1 MRSCMFY
8 FLAEASI
15 RRSTLFI
22 FCLSLR
28 PFSVSVSEAAPPP
41 FCILP
46 RLAQLAVRPYYLF
59 LQRCISTS
67 WIFSFTSFSAMS
79 DTEIY
84 SRDPLL
90 SWGSFFLCCLWRFQR
105 SLWSGKRIFLI
116 ASAQAG
122 VSVPY
127 NLIRDLCIVA
137 GFLSDLPIV
146 WRCVFLGDLY
156 RPKVLP
162 GSWGISD
169 VLGGTVL
176 LSLACPGKSSPSLLL
191 SSSLDE

>member
-1 MRSCMFY
+1 MRSCMFSFSGRSVDPMVYIIY
-8 FLAEASI
+8 FLLFIATLLGVSQRGGSSSLLYPAKTGTI
-15 RRSTLFI
+15 GCPPILFI
-22 FCLSLR
+22 FT
-28 PFSVSVSEAAPPP
+28 
-41 FCILP
+41 
-46 RLAQLAVRPYYLF
+46 
-59 LQRCISTS
+59 RCISTP
-67 WIFSFTSFSAMS
+67 WIFTFTSFSAMS

-90 SWGSFFLCCLWRFQR
+90 SCGSFFLCCLWRFQR

-127 NLIRDLCIVA
+127 DLIRDLCIVA